1 MFNTYLRCHLSPP
14 EGIRNIEDKDLEK
27 KKLDK
32 KDTDMKKFKEHLDII
47 GKFYMW
53 PYMHNRYIYIFPI
66 SNIFLI
72 LEIFGRLIPHYTLSL
87 LAQLIEDR
95 TSKL

>member
-1 MFNTYLRCHLSPP
+1 MLYLVPGRMLYLIIIIVQIFNTYLCCHLSPP
-14 EGIRNIEDKDLEK
+14 EDIRNIEDKDLE

-53 PYMHNRYIYIFPI
+53 QM
-66 SNIFLI
+66 
-72 LEIFGRLIPHYTLSL
+72 
-87 LAQLIEDR
+87 
-95 TSKL
+95 